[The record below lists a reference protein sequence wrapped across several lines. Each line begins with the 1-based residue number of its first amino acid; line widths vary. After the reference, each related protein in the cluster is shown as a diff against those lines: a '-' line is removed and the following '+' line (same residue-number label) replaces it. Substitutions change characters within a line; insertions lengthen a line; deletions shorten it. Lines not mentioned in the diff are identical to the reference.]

1 MEKRKVVKAFQPIT
15 PAMERKNIIAL
26 VEPEIPY
33 NTGNIA
39 RTCVT
44 TNSALHL
51 VKPLGF
57 SLDSKHVKRAGL
69 DYWEEVDLTI
79 WESFAD
85 FKVFVEEAVEDG
97 YQAVYATTK
106 ADRHLG
112 NLQVDGP
119 CLLIFGKETA
129 GLPEDFIQAN
139 PQRAIRIPMFDR
151 YRSLNLSNAE
161 AIVLYEVLRQQN
173 YPGLH

>member
-1 MEKRKVVKAFQPIT
+1 MEKRKELRAFSLISQPST
-15 PAMERKNIIAL
+15 KKNIVVL

-39 RTCVT
+39 RSCVT
-44 TNSALHL
+44 TNTALHL

-57 SLDSKHVKRAGL
+57 EISSKQLKRAGL

-79 WESFAD
+79 WESFDD
-85 FKVFVEEAVEDG
+85 FLPALEEKVAEG
-97 YQAVYATTK
+97 YQAIYSTTK

-112 NLQVDGP
+112 DLKVTGP
-119 CLLIFGKETA
+119 AIMIFGKETA
-129 GLPEDFIQAN
+129 GLPEEFLRDR
-139 PQRAIRIPMFDR
+139 PDRCIRIPMFDY
-151 YRSLNLSNAE
+151 YRSLNLSNAQ
-161 AIVLYEVLRQQN
+161 AILLYEVLRQQN